1 MGPVEEEHKSVH
13 PKFNQTQEVVEI
25 HQFMH
30 KLGPKKSFE
39 YAAESTTANSSIYER
54 AFDSEEISDQD
65 IGCRNEMK
73 KIASNLNCMRENANL
88 LNVSQFSIE
97 PSSSPSDDEGHN
109 KSKRRSKSSG
119 ILTLS
124 LNEDSCNAVDLPISA
139 RKCDDMKEIMTDLS
153 FNGKISNEISQLNA
167 TDGNGQVANGDE
179 SKNGEEKLANTSSRS
194 SLEIFQFE
202 TSREIVNEQSPDIFA
217 DDDDEDTGINI
228 AYNYDKETDQEQTSY
243 FADDSLTSTNF
254 EGKEV
259 NDADNWD
266 QKEKATSRR
275 IQTLMSGILPPPS
288 ITYCQ
293 HDIASMLQ
301 LYKTNSELL
310 KMTEESTDS
319 VDSAFSKTDFV
330 PNGLSEMEWPNV
342 RDASA
347 YGVHY
352 NRTKYSDNI
361 ETMYMKLAERHIG
374 HETSSSFTFDASANT
389 VKKPIRKM

>member
-1 MGPVEEEHKSVH
+1 
-13 PKFNQTQEVVEI
+13 
-25 HQFMH
+25 MH

-39 YAAESTTANSSIYER
+39 FAAESYTANSSIHER

-73 KIASNLNCMRENANL
+73 KIASNLICMRENANL

-97 PSSSPSDDEGHN
+97 PSSSPSDDETDH

-124 LNEDSCNAVDLPISA
+124 LNEDSCNAVDLPIAA

-153 FNGKISNEISQLNA
+153 FNGRISNEIPQMNA
-167 TDGNGQVANGDE
+167 IDSNGQTANGDE
-179 SKNGEEKLANTSSRS
+179 DKKSEEKLANASSRS
-194 SLEIFQFE
+194 SLGIFQFE
-202 TSREIVNEQSPDIFA
+202 TSREIANEQSPDIFA
-217 DDDDEDTGINI
+217 DDDDEDTGINT
-228 AYNYDKETDQEQTSY
+228 AYIYDKENDQEQSSY
-243 FADDSLTSTNF
+243 FADDSLTSTNC
-254 EGKEV
+254 EGKEA
-259 NDADNWD
+259 NGADNWER
-266 QKEKATSRR
+266 KEKATSRR

-310 KMTEESTDS
+310 KTTEESADS

-361 ETMYMKLAERHIG
+361 ETMFMKLAERHIG
-374 HETSSSFTFDASANT
+374 HETSCSFTFDASANT